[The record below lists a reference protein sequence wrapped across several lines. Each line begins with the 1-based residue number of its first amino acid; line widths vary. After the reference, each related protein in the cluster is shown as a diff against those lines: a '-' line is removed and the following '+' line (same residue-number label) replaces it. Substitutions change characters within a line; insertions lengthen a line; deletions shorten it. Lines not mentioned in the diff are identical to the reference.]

1 MTAEEYAKRLLLL
14 SDYSVAI
21 GLVEAKLEHWTK
33 EDYSVV
39 REKSPEYWA
48 KVLEI
53 IKIAGTSGI

>member
-33 EDYSVV
+33 EEYRVV

-53 IKIAGTSGI
+53 IKIA